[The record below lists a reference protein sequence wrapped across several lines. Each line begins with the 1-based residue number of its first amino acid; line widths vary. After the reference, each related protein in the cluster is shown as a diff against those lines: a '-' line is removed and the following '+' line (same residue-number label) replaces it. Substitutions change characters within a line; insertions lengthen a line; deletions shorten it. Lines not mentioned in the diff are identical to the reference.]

1 MNRTKAAIKSFLGE
15 PGVNPMKEVMESLAL
30 IGQAVAIIAACW
42 AIISGVGAWK
52 REFIG
57 KRRIELA
64 EEILASFFE
73 IKDAISYIRNP
84 FSSGVEGKTRKK
96 VDHESKEEEAL
107 LDRGYIVFERYEN
120 RKDAFVRLNTLK
132 YKFMASFGHESEEIF
147 VECNRIINSIFIS
160 ARQLATHYWQRQ
172 GKVQMEDD
180 EFQRHLAEMY
190 RHEGVFW
197 DRMDDNDE
205 IRKKLEALQQ
215 KLDELTRPCFE
226 EPVKTYSI
234 FTTKWFVSKE
244 RMKER
249 KDNKAD
255 NIIKHLLYIEEKD
268 LRLKFIF
275 DHVRNYGISA
285 SVMVAGFYLFA
296 NGAVVNDF
304 PGAGIVFGSLLL
316 FSGFLLMVFNLMQ
329 PIWAMVQY
337 KLKMLPY
344 MISSIVLFLAAS
356 ELVWIF
362 VKQAMSK

>member
-1 MNRTKAAIKSFLGE
+1 
-15 PGVNPMKEVMESLAL
+15 MKEVMESLAL
-30 IGQAVAIIAACW
+30 IGQAVAIVAACW

-84 FSSGVEGKTRKK
+84 FSSGEEGKTRKK
-96 VDHESKEEEAL
+96 GENESKEEEEL
-107 LDRGYIVFERYEN
+107 LDRGYIVFERYES
-120 RKDAFVRLNTLK
+120 RKDAFVKFNTLK
-132 YKFMASFGHESEEIF
+132 YKFMASFGQESEEIF
-147 VECNRIINSIFIS
+147 IECNRTLNSIFIS

-172 GKVQMEDD
+172 GKVKMKDD
-180 EFQRHLAEMY
+180 EFQRHLAEMH

-197 DRMDDNDE
+197 DRMDDDDE
-205 IRKKLEALQQ
+205 IRNKLEVLQQ
-215 KLDELTRPCFE
+215 KLDDLTKPCFE
-226 EPVKTYSI
+226 EPMKTYSI
-234 FTTKWFVSKE
+234 FTTRWFVSKD
-244 RMKER
+244 RMKES
-249 KDNKAD
+249 KDNRTD
-255 NIIKHLLYIEEKD
+255 NFIKHLLHIEEKD
-268 LRLKFIF
+268 LCLKFIF

-296 NGAVVNDF
+296 NGAVVNNF

-316 FSGFLLMVFNLMQ
+316 LLGFLLMVFNLIQ

-337 KLKMLPY
+337 KVKMLPY

-356 ELVWIF
+356 ELVWVFI
-362 VKQAMSK
+362 KQAMSK